1 MQAGHWQSAAGGVEE
16 HLWVDTHV
24 PEGVVAR
31 PDVTP
36 HGPGSGALSCW
47 TEFCYVRVSASER
60 SYVGAFSPRGPNA
73 GGQYERASEARR
85 RGHVDVEVL
94 FQEPEEQSVLGY
106 RRTIEV
112 DALVLGEGRKSGVAM
127 KNAVELD
134 ARLVL
139 VLDNQKELSVVL
151 DGSWSRKQA
160 EEDDVVG
167 FYVESGQVYL

>member
-1 MQAGHWQSAAGGVEE
+1 MQAGHWQSTAGGVEE

-47 TEFCYVRVSASER
+47 TEFCYVRVSAVER
-60 SYVGAFSPRGPNA
+60 SYVGVFGPRGPNA

-94 FQEPEEQSVLGY
+94 FQEPEEQSVLVG
-106 RRTIEV
+106 TP
-112 DALVLGEGRKSGVAM
+112 VLACCRK
-127 KNAVELD
+127 
-134 ARLVL
+134 
-139 VLDNQKELSVVL
+139 
-151 DGSWSRKQA
+151 
-160 EEDDVVG
+160 
-167 FYVESGQVYL
+167 